1 MRIKLN
7 TMVKVITINGDELIG
22 TYKGIGIT
30 GIILK
35 DVKIISKDNDNK
47 ELNMLEGYIEFNKI
61 NEVIPQKED

>member
-7 TMVKVITINGDELIG
+7 TMVKVITVNGDELIG

-30 GIILK
+30 GINLK
-35 DVKIISKDNDNK
+35 DVKLISKNNNK